1 MKRLHLILCGLLMAG
16 LVVGCTT
23 PRTRLP
29 ALTQADVISL
39 VKAGEP
45 DELIIRRIDAS
56 GTVFNLSADDVVF
69 LRKEGVSDRVV
80 TYMMETKVRA
90 AVEEERRRSYYEGRW
105 HYGIGIGRVWY

>member
-1 MKRLHLILCGLLMAG
+1 MKHIHLCLALLLLTG
-16 LVVGCTT
+16 IVTGCATG
-23 PRTRLP
+23 RTRLP
-29 ALTQADVISL
+29 PMTQADVISL

-80 TYMMETKVRA
+80 THMMETKVRA
-90 AVEEERRRSYYEGRW
+90 AAEEERRRSYYEGRW